1 VLVRRHVACFY
12 RLVTIYLHKMSGPGT
27 AGDVWISTLH
37 TSGAANLATAHSA
50 WSTFVNALYN
60 NALKTR
66 WPVANSITN
75 LSTVSLDATTGH
87 QTAVTS
93 SGVALVGT
101 AAGTPISP
109 RDSIVL
115 SLRTALPTKAGRG
128 RMFLPGPDTGHLG
141 STGLLIGTDAN
152 AIATAAAA
160 AMTTL
165 KATSQPVVYHA
176 KTRTV
181 DNILT
186 VMVGQVLGSQTRRT
200 NRVFNAYSSASV

>member
-1 VLVRRHVACFY
+1 
-12 RLVTIYLHKMSGPGT
+12 VTIYLHKMSGPGS
-27 AGDVWISTLH
+27 AGDLWISTLH

-50 WSTFVNALYN
+50 WSTFVTAIFN
-60 NALKTR
+60 NGFKTR
-66 WPVANSITN
+66 WPVPNQITG
-75 LSTVSLDATTGH
+75 LSTVALDPVTGR

-101 AAGTPISP
+101 AAGQALSP
-109 RDSIVL
+109 RDSIVI

-128 RMFLPGPDTGHLG
+128 RMYMPGPDAGHLTT
-141 STGLLIGTDAN
+141 SGLLTGTDAT
-152 AIATAAAA
+152 AIATAVGA

-176 KTRTV
+176 KTKTV

-186 VMVGQVLGSQTRRT
+186 VMIGQVLATQTRRT
-200 NRVFNAYSSASV
+200 NRVFNAYSSATI

>member
-1 VLVRRHVACFY
+1 M
-12 RLVTIYLHKMSGPGT
+12 TIYLHKMSGPGS

-37 TSGAANLATAHSA
+37 TSGAANLATAHGA
-50 WSTFVNALYN
+50 WSTFVNAIYN

-66 WPVANSITN
+66 WAIPSQITN
-75 LSTVSLDATTGH
+75 LATVSLDPVTGK

-101 AAGTPISP
+101 AAGQALSP
-109 RDSIVL
+109 RDSIVI

-128 RMFLPGPDTGHLG
+128 RMFLPGPDAGHLG
-141 STGLLIGTDAN
+141 TSGLLIGTDAT
-152 AIATAAAA
+152 AIATAVGA

-176 KTRTV
+176 KTKTV
-181 DNILT
+181 DNIIT
-186 VMVGQVLGSQTRRT
+186 VMVGQVLATQRRRT
-200 NRVFNAYSSASV
+200 NRVFNAYSSATI

>member
-1 VLVRRHVACFY
+1 
-12 RLVTIYLHKMSGPGT
+12 MSGPGA

-50 WSTFVNALYN
+50 WSTFVNAIYN
-60 NALKTR
+60 NAFKTR
-66 WPVANSITN
+66 WPVPTQITG
-75 LSTVSLDATTGH
+75 LSTVSLDAVTGK

-93 SGVALVGT
+93 SGVALIGT
-101 AAGTPISP
+101 AAGNQTSP
-109 RDSIVL
+109 RDSIVI

-128 RMFLPGPDTGHLG
+128 RMFMPGPDTGHLG
-141 STGLLIGTDAN
+141 TSGLLPGTDAT
-152 AIATAAAA
+152 AISTAVGA

-186 VMVGQVLGSQTRRT
+186 VMVGQVLATQRRRT
-200 NRVFNAYSSASV
+200 NRVFNAYSSATI